1 MKWINNGV
9 AYKRG
14 CYESLIAKFDDT
26 PVWFTTN
33 AIQTQQSMKFNFK
46 RLGELFEANKCE
58 VKPMYNES
66 DEWTEENIV
75 VFDFMYS
82 GECKFYHLNEDGSM
96 VLINIEE
103 AETV

>member
-9 AYKRG
+9 TYKRG
-14 CYESLIAKFDDT
+14 NYECLIAKFDDA
-26 PVWFTTN
+26 PVWFTPRAT
-33 AIQTQQSMKFNFK
+33 QTQQTQKSNFK
-46 RLGELFEANKCE
+46 RLGELLDANKCE
-58 VKPMYNES
+58 VKPMYNDS

-96 VLINIEE
+96 ILIDTTE